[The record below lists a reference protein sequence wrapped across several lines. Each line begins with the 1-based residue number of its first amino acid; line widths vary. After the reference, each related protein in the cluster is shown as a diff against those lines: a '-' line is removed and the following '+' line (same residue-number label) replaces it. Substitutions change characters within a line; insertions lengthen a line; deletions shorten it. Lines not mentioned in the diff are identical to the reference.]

1 VFPVNSSPIN
11 NPLHYLKKE
20 EVMKGKRLLFL
31 CIAVAIVMVFAGS
44 VWAEDTG
51 KININKASVSELAQL
66 KRVGLKY
73 AERIVEFRNKNGP
86 FKKPEDIMKVKGIG
100 FKTWELNKDLIVVDK
115 AVKS

>member
-1 VFPVNSSPIN
+1 
-11 NPLHYLKKE
+11 
-20 EVMKGKRLLFL
+20 MKGKRLLFL
-31 CIAVAIVMVFAGS
+31 CIAVAIVMVLAGS
-44 VWAEDTG
+44 GWAEDTG

>member
-1 VFPVNSSPIN
+1 
-11 NPLHYLKKE
+11 LKKE

-44 VWAEDTG
+44 GWAEDTG

-66 KRVGLKY
+66 K
-73 AERIVEFRNKNGP
+73 FRNKNGP

>member
-1 VFPVNSSPIN
+1 VNRSPIINSSTFK
-11 NPLHYLKKE
+11 KKE
-20 EVMKGKRLLFL
+20 EVMKRKRLLLL
-31 CIAVAIVMVFAGS
+31 CIAVGMIMVFAGS
-44 VWAEDTG
+44 GLAGDTG

-100 FKTWELNKDLIVVDK
+100 FKTWELNKDLIVVDE